1 MLLVAR
7 VVLMT
12 KVLLPLLLVP
22 IFLDPLARG
31 GWRWWKGSER
41 RGGRLPLRLSQN
53 ITWGRIRLR
62 LVAVLRRTGLVLML
76 VLKRTVLEPILVK
89 RVPRKRLKMFWRA

>member
-1 MLLVAR
+1 MSLVAR

-12 KVLLPLLLVP
+12 KVLVPLLL
-22 IFLDPLARG
+22 ILLFLNHLARG
-31 GWRWWKGSER
+31 GWRWWRGSER
-41 RGGRLPLRLSQN
+41 RGRRLPLRLSQN

-89 RVPRKRLKMFWRA
+89 RVPRKRLKMF